1 MVFIFCWEDN
11 FPVLYCRQAEDAG
24 ILLLAY
30 SEGGR
35 IHHWKIGPLAMADLQ
50 LFEEV
55 TLDFFHVSV
64 SNQVDILSNVAKVSA
79 PHSLTKDAALD
90 QGRSFC
96 FIGP

>member
-1 MVFIFCWEDN
+1 
-11 FPVLYCRQAEDAG
+11 
-24 ILLLAY
+24 
-30 SEGGR
+30 
-35 IHHWKIGPLAMADLQ
+35 MADLQ